1 MLFVYLLA
9 SVLIVA
15 GDQWLKFWT
24 VDTIPLGG
32 FHEFIPNFLSLTYVR
47 NTGAAWSIL
56 EGQMWFFLLATVVVV
71 GIAVYYLIKNIKGSK
86 WLNFGISLIIAGA
99 LGNIIDRIRLGFVV
113 DMFRTEFMNFPI
125 FNIADC
131 SLVIGVVLVL
141 IYLFMEDR
149 KERKNESN

>member
-1 MLFVYLLA
+1 MLFVYLLVSA
-9 SVLIVA
+9 LII
-15 GDQWLKFWT
+15 GMDQGLKFWI
-24 VDTIPLGG
+24 VDSIALGG
-32 FHEFIPNFLSLTYVR
+32 FREFIPNVLSLTYVR
-47 NTGAAWSIL
+47 NTGAAWSLL

-71 GIAVYYLIKNIKGSK
+71 SIAIYYLIKNVKGSR

-131 SLVIGVVLVL
+131 SLVIGVALIM

>member
-1 MLFVYLLA
+1 MLFVYLLLSA
-9 SVLIVA
+9 LIIA
-15 GDQWLKFWT
+15 MDQWLKFWI
-24 VDTIPLGG
+24 VDAIPLGG
-32 FHEFIPNFLSLTYVR
+32 FHAFIPNFISLTYVQ

-71 GIAVYYLIKNIKGSK
+71 GIAVYYLFKNVKGSR

-131 SLVIGVVLVL
+131 SLVVGVALIM